1 MCKGLCRIIFLGVFK
16 MEDKTIRSRNWFLT
30 INENCSCFDNLVNIV
45 KAEKTNHYAL
55 IKHYKEDNLHYH
67 LCIEFEN
74 AKTFTAVQSIF
85 EGAHIELMKYKN
97 VSYQYLIHKNESD
110 KEPYDISEVITDNI
124 DYYTLMV
131 DSDQFEHLNTEN
143 IMSDI
148 SSGYDSIMK
157 FIQKYG
163 LNQVNMYHNLITKL
177 INENR
182 ENLKRDFAKLEN
194 EKIELYKKIDDL
206 TTENELLWEVLEKN
220 NLVAKMPIQR

>member
-1 MCKGLCRIIFLGVFK
+1 MQ
-16 MEDKTIRSRNWFLT
+16 DKKIRSRNWFLT
-30 INENCSCFDNLVNIV
+30 INENCSCFGNLVNIV
-45 KAEKTNHYAL
+45 KGEKTSHYAL

-74 AKTFTAVQSIF
+74 AKTFSAVQSIF

-182 ENLKRDFAKLEN
+182 ENLKLDFAKLEN

>member
-1 MCKGLCRIIFLGVFK
+1 
-16 MEDKTIRSRNWFLT
+16 
-30 INENCSCFDNLVNIV
+30 
-45 KAEKTNHYAL
+45 
-55 IKHYKEDNLHYH
+55 
-67 LCIEFEN
+67 
-74 AKTFTAVQSIF
+74 
-85 EGAHIELMKYKN
+85 MKYKN

>member
-1 MCKGLCRIIFLGVFK
+1 

-30 INENCSCFDNLVNIV
+30 INEGCDCFANIVNIV
-45 KAEKTNHYAL
+45 KLQKTNHYAL

-74 AKTFTAVQSIF
+74 AKTFSAVQSIF

-110 KEPYDISEVITDNI
+110 KQPYDISEVICDNL
-124 DYYTLMV
+124 DYYILMV

-143 IMSDI
+143 IISDI
-148 SSGYDSIMK
+148 SSGYDSMIQ

-163 LNQVNMYHNLITKL
+163 LNQVNLFHNLISKL
-177 INENR
+177 IAEKR
-182 ENLKRDFAKLEN
+182 ENMRLDFAKLNQEKSKLYD
-194 EKIELYKKIDDL
+194 KIEDL
-206 TTENELLWEVLEKN
+206 TNENDLLWEILEKN
-220 NLVAKMPIQR
+220 NLIDKIPIHR

>member
-1 MCKGLCRIIFLGVFK
+1 
-16 MEDKTIRSRNWFLT
+16 MEDKKIRSRNWFLT
-30 INENCSCFDNLVNIV
+30 INENCSCFGNLVNIV

-74 AKTFTAVQSIF
+74 AKTFSAVQSVF

-110 KEPYDISEVITDNI
+110 KQPYDINEVICDNL

-143 IMSDI
+143 IISDI

-163 LNQVNMYHNLITKL
+163 LKQVNMYHNLITKL
-177 INENR
+177 IAENR
-182 ENLKRDFAKLEN
+182 ENMRLDYAKLEQEKSKLY
-194 EKIELYKKIDDL
+194 EKISDL
-206 TTENELLWEVLEKN
+206 TTENELLWDVLEKN
-220 NLVAKMPIQR
+220 NLLGKMPIKR

>member
-1 MCKGLCRIIFLGVFK
+1 
-16 MEDKTIRSRNWFLT
+16 
-30 INENCSCFDNLVNIV
+30 
-45 KAEKTNHYAL
+45 
-55 IKHYKEDNLHYH
+55 
-67 LCIEFEN
+67 
-74 AKTFTAVQSIF
+74 
-85 EGAHIELMKYKN
+85 MKYKN

-163 LNQVNMYHNLITKL
+163 INQVNMYHNLITKL

>member
-1 MCKGLCRIIFLGVFK
+1 